1 MFRVFG
7 NAWKIPDLK
16 KKILFTV
23 IVLVLYRLGSAI
35 PVPYVDG
42 AELSK
47 LMEGASDTLFGY
59 FNMLS
64 GYAFSQGT
72 LFALGVSPYI
82 TASIVIQLLTIA
94 IPALE
99 RMSKAGPEGQA
110 KISKITRYVTIVLA
124 IITAYGYYITINN
137 TYPGL
142 IADGWFP
149 AVVIVVTLTAGAS
162 IVMWT
167 GERIDDK
174 GIGNGISMI
183 LFANIV
189 SRGASLATTKYQLI
203 RDGFDLD
210 IKSGTTQT
218 LWVLLAIIMMLVI
231 IALTV
236 FFSNSERRL
245 NVQYAKRQVGR
256 KMYGGMSTS
265 LPIKVLMSGVM
276 PIIFANAIVMMPAT
290 LAMIFPSWE
299 AGVTKW
305 FSASS
310 DYPFYVIATFLL
322 IVGFAYFYLSI
333 SFNTVEVSN
342 NLKKN
347 GGTILGY
354 RPGKPTADYIKK
366 VVNRVTLMGSV
377 FLSFMAIFPILL
389 SWTGQPAL
397 QYLVF
402 GGTSM
407 IILVSVALETTR
419 QLESEITMR
428 HYKGFLD

>member
-7 NAWKIPDLK
+7 NAWKVPELR
-16 KKILFTV
+16 KKILFTIMV
-23 IVLVLYRLGSAI
+23 IVLYRIGSAI
-35 PVPYVDG
+35 PVPYVNGD
-42 AELSK
+42 ALSAS
-47 LMEGASDTLFGY
+47 MEQASGTLFGY

-64 GYAFSQGT
+64 GSAFAQGT

-94 IPALE
+94 IPYLE
-99 RMSKAGPEGQA
+99 RRSKEGPEGQA
-110 KISKITRYVTIVLA
+110 FISKLTRWITVALA
-124 IITAYGYYITINN
+124 IVTSYGYYLTIKNEGFVGEG
-137 TYPGL
+137 TFQM
-142 IADGWFP
+142 I
-149 AVVIVVTLTAGAS
+149 VIIVALTAGSS

-167 GERIDDK
+167 GEQIDEK

-189 SRGASLATTKYQLI
+189 SSGARMFAAMYQLLVDDFKNQI
-203 RDGFDLD
+203 
-210 IKSGTTQT
+210 
-218 LWVLLAIIMMLVI
+218 LWVILAMLAMLLIVT
-231 IALTV
+231 LTV

-290 LAMIFPSWE
+290 LAMIFPKMQPW
-299 AGVTKW
+299 VDKW
-305 FSASS
+305 FSAQS
-310 DYPFYVIATFLL
+310 DYPFYVLIMFVL
-322 IVGFAYFYLSI
+322 IVAFAYFYLSI
-333 SFNTVEVSN
+333 SFNTVEVAN
-342 NLKKN
+342 NLKRN

-366 VVNRVTLMGSV
+366 VVNRVTLIGAF
-377 FLSFMAIFPILL
+377 FLSFMAIFPVLL
-389 SWTGQPAL
+389 SWTEQVAL
-397 QYLVF
+397 NYLVF

-407 IILVSVALETTR
+407 IILVSVALETSRT
-419 QLESEITMR
+419 LESEITMR

>member
-1 MFRVFG
+1 MFRVLG

-16 KKILFTV
+16 RKILFTV
-23 IVLVLYRLGSAI
+23 FVLVLYRLGSAI
-35 PVPYVDG
+35 PVPYVNG
-42 AELSK
+42 KELAEY
-47 LMEGASDTLFGY
+47 MEGAGDTLVGY

-99 RMSKAGPEGQA
+99 RLSKAGPEGQA
-110 KISKITRYVTIVLA
+110 KITKITRWVTVALA
-124 IITAYGYYITINN
+124 VITGYGYYITVKNSQ
-137 TYPGL
+137 PGL
-142 IADGWFP
+142 IEDGWFA
-149 AVVIVVTLTAGAS
+149 AVVIVICLTAGSS
-162 IVMWT
+162 IVMWA
-167 GERIDDK
+167 GEKIDEK

-189 SRGASLATTKYQLI
+189 SRGAPLVLSMIEMIK
-203 RDGFDLD
+203 RDLG
-210 IKSGTTQT
+210 QT
-218 LWVLLAIIMMLVI
+218 LWVLIAILMMLLI
-231 IALTV
+231 IGLTV

-256 KMYGGMSTS
+256 KMYGGSSTS

-276 PIIFANAIVMMPAT
+276 PIIFANTIVMLPAT
-290 LAMIFPSWE
+290 LAMIIPEWND
-299 AGVTKW
+299 GVTTY
-305 FSASS
+305 FSAQSE
-310 DYPFYVIATFLL
+310 YPFYVITLFIL
-322 IVGFAYFYLSI
+322 IVAFAYFYLSI
-333 SFNTVEVSN
+333 SFNAVEVSN

-377 FLSFMAIFPILL
+377 FLSFMAIFPVLL
-389 SWTGQPAL
+389 AWTGQEAL
-397 QYLVF
+397 TYLVF

-407 IILVSVALETTR
+407 IIIVSVALDTTR

>member
-7 NAWKIPDLK
+7 NAWKIPEIK
-16 KKILFTV
+16 KKILFTAL
-23 IVLVLYRLGSAI
+23 IIVLYRLGSAI
-35 PVPYVDG
+35 PVPYING
-42 AELSK
+42 AALSS
-47 LMEGASDTLFGY
+47 MMDQAGETLLGY
-59 FNMLS
+59 FNLLS
-64 GYAFSQGT
+64 GDAFSQGT

-99 RMSKAGPEGQA
+99 RMSKNGPEGQE
-110 KISKITRYVTIVLA
+110 KLQRITRYVTIALA
-124 IITAYGYYITINN
+124 VITGYGYYITIKSNYSN
-137 TYPGL
+137 L
-142 IADGWFP
+142 VMDHWF
-149 AVVIVVTLTAGAS
+149 AGVVIVACLTAGAS
-162 IVMWT
+162 LVMWT
-167 GERIDDK
+167 GERIDEK

-189 SRGASLATTKYQLI
+189 SRGAPLLLRMIALLKIGGMQYLYVFLAVA
-203 RDGFDLD
+203 
-210 IKSGTTQT
+210 
-218 LWVLLAIIMMLVI
+218 VLLLIIV
-231 IALTV
+231 LTV

-256 KMYGGMSTS
+256 KMYGGANTT

-276 PIIFANAIVMMPAT
+276 PIIFANSVVMVPAT
-290 LAMIFPSWE
+290 LALIIPSWQSGIE
-299 AGVTKW
+299 KY
-305 FSASS
+305 FSSS
-310 DYPFYVIATFLL
+310 SQYPFYVLTLFVL
-322 IVGFAYFYLSI
+322 IVAFAYFYLSI
-333 SFNTVEVSN
+333 SFNTVEVAN

-366 VVNRVTLMGSV
+366 VVNRVTLIGSF

-389 SWTGQPAL
+389 SWTNIDAFRV
-397 QYLVF
+397 LVF

-407 IILVSVALETTR
+407 IIIVSVALETTHV
-419 QLESEITMR
+419 LESEITMR

>member
-1 MFRVFG
+1 MLRVFG

-16 KKILFTV
+16 KKILFTIFV
-23 IVLVLYRLGSAI
+23 IVLYRIGSAI
-35 PVPYVDG
+35 PVPYVNGD
-42 AELSK
+42 ALSQM
-47 LMEGASDTLFGY
+47 MEGNSETLFGY

-99 RMSKAGPEGQA
+99 RMSKSGPEGQA
-110 KISKITRYVTIVLA
+110 KISTITRWITVVLA
-124 IITAYGYYITINN
+124 VITGYGYYITINN

-142 IADGWFP
+142 IQAGTFP
-149 AVVIVVTLTAGAS
+149 AIVIVACLTAGAS
-162 IVMWT
+162 LVMWT
-167 GERIDDK
+167 GEQIDEK

-189 SRGASLATTKYQLI
+189 SRGAQLLTTMIELI
-203 RDGFDLD
+203 KNGFEV
-210 IKSGTTQT
+210 GTA
-218 LWVLLAIIMMLVI
+218 LSSIIWVLVAVATMLLIITM
-231 IALTV
+231 TV

-256 KMYGGMSTS
+256 KMYGGMNTS

-290 LAMIFPSWE
+290 LAMIFPSWKT
-299 AGVTKW
+299 GVEKY
-305 FSASS
+305 FSTGSE
-310 DYPFYVIATFLL
+310 YPFYVITLFLL
-322 IVGFAYFYLSI
+322 IIAFAYFYLSI
-333 SFNTVEVSN
+333 SFNAVEVAN

-354 RPGKPTADYIKK
+354 RPGKPTSDYIKK
-366 VVNRVTLMGSV
+366 VVNRVTLMGAV
-377 FLSFMAIFPILL
+377 FLSFMAILPVLL
-389 SWTGQPAL
+389 AWTGKDAL
-397 QYLVF
+397 TYLVF

>member
-16 KKILFTV
+16 KRILFT
-23 IVLVLYRLGSAI
+23 ILVLVLYRLGSAI
-35 PVPYVDG
+35 PVPYVNG
-42 AELSK
+42 AELAE
-47 LMEGASDTLFGY
+47 LMEDASATLFGY

-99 RMSKAGPEGQA
+99 RMSKSGPEGQA
-110 KISKITRYVTIVLA
+110 KISKITRWITVALA
-124 IITAYGYYITINN
+124 VITGYGYYITINN

-142 IADGWFP
+142 IADGWFS
-149 AVVIVVTLTAGAS
+149 AVVIVACLTAGAS
-162 IVMWT
+162 LVMWT
-167 GERIDDK
+167 GEQIDEK

-189 SRGASLATTKYQLI
+189 SRGAQLFTTMYELLKEGFARNIFWVILA
-203 RDGFDLD
+203 
-210 IKSGTTQT
+210 
-218 LWVLLAIIMMLVI
+218 VIMMLLI
-231 IALTV
+231 ITLTV

-256 KMYGGMSTS
+256 KMYGGMSTN

-290 LAMIFPSWE
+290 LAMIFPSWKN
-299 AGVTKW
+299 GVETW
-305 FSASS
+305 FSTTSE
-310 DYPFYVIATFLL
+310 YPFYVITLFVL
-322 IVGFAYFYLSI
+322 IVAFAYFYLSI
-333 SFNTVEVSN
+333 SFNAVEVAN

-354 RPGKPTADYIKK
+354 RPGKPTSDYIKK

-377 FLSFMAIFPILL
+377 FLSFMAILPIFL
-389 SWTGQPAL
+389 SWTEKDAL
-397 QYLVF
+397 TYLVF

>member
-16 KKILFTV
+16 KKILFT
-23 IVLVLYRLGSAI
+23 IFVLVLYRLGSAI
-35 PVPYVDG
+35 PVPFIDG
-42 AELSK
+42 AELAQE
-47 LMEGASDTLFGY
+47 MEAASGTLVGY

-99 RMSKAGPEGQA
+99 RLSKNGPEGQA
-110 KISKITRYVTIVLA
+110 KITTITRWLTVALGA
-124 IITAYGYYITINN
+124 ITGYGYFLTIKN
-137 TYPGL
+137 TYPNL
-142 IADGWFP
+142 IINGDHWFT
-149 AVVIVVTLTAGAS
+149 ALVIVVALTAGS
-162 IVMWT
+162 SLVMWT

-189 SRGASLATTKYQLI
+189 SRGAQLFSMMYQLI
-203 RDGFDLD
+203 DQSFKN
-210 IKSGTTQT
+210 IF
-218 LWVLLAIIMMLVI
+218 WVLVAIVVMLLI
-231 IALTV
+231 ITLTV

-290 LAMIFPSWE
+290 LAMLIPSWKN
-299 AGVTKW
+299 GVDKW
-305 FSASS
+305 FSTTSQ
-310 DYPFYVIATFLL
+310 YPFYVIAMFIL
-322 IVGFAYFYLSI
+322 IVFFAYFYLSI
-333 SFNTVEVSN
+333 SFNTVEVAN

-366 VVNRVTLMGSV
+366 VVNRVTLIGSV
-377 FLSFMAIFPILL
+377 FLSFMAIFPVLL
-389 SWTGQPAL
+389 SWTNQPAL
-397 QYLVF
+397 TYLVF

>member
-1 MFRVFG
+1 MFRVFA
-7 NAWKIPDLK
+7 NAWKTPDLK
-16 KKILFTV
+16 KKIVFT
-23 IVLVLYRLGSAI
+23 IFVLVLYRLGSAI
-35 PVPYVDG
+35 PVPYVNG
-42 AELSK
+42 AELAKS
-47 LMEGASDTLFGY
+47 MDNAGGTLLGY

-99 RMSKAGPEGQA
+99 RMSKSGPEGQA
-110 KISKITRYVTIVLA
+110 KITRITRWITVALA
-124 IITAYGYYITINN
+124 VITGYGYYITIKSTNAN
-137 TYPGL
+137 L

-149 AVVIVVTLTAGAS
+149 AVVIVAALTAGS
-162 IVMWT
+162 SLVMWT

-189 SRGASLATTKYQLI
+189 SRGAQLVLQMYTI
-203 RDGFDLD
+203 IKTGGAMD
-210 IKSGTTQT
+210 IF
-218 LWVLLAIIMMLVI
+218 WVLVAVLMMLLI

-256 KMYGGMSTS
+256 KMYGGMNTH

-290 LAMIFPSWE
+290 LALIFPSWKK
-299 AGVTKW
+299 GVETY
-305 FSASS
+305 FSANSE
-310 DYPFYVIATFLL
+310 YPFYVIVMFLL
-322 IVGFAYFYLSI
+322 IVAFAYFYLSI
-333 SFNTVEVSN
+333 SFNTVEVAN

-366 VVNRVTLMGSV
+366 VVNRITLMGSV
-377 FLSFMAIFPILL
+377 FLSFMAIFPVIL
-389 SWTGQPAL
+389 SWTGQAAL
-397 QYLVF
+397 TYLVF

-407 IILVSVALETTR
+407 IIVVSVALETTR

>member
-16 KKILFTV
+16 KKIQFT
-23 IVLVLYRLGSAI
+23 IFVLVLYRLGSAI

-42 AELSK
+42 VELAK
-47 LMEGASDTLFGY
+47 QMEAASDTLVGY

-82 TASIVIQLLTIA
+82 TSSIVMQLLTIA

-99 RMSKAGPEGQA
+99 RMSKNGPEGQA
-110 KISKITRYVTIVLA
+110 KIQRITRWVTVALA
-124 IITAYGYYITINN
+124 VITGYGYYITVKNS
-137 TYPGL
+137 YPGL

-149 AVVIVVTLTAGAS
+149 AVVIVVALTAGS
-162 IVMWT
+162 SLVMWT
-167 GERIDDK
+167 GERIDEK

-189 SRGASLATTKYQLI
+189 SRGASLIGQMYTLIEQDTKQIVWVALALI
-203 RDGFDLD
+203 
-210 IKSGTTQT
+210 
-218 LWVLLAIIMMLVI
+218 VMLLIIT
-231 IALTV
+231 LTV

-256 KMYGGMSTS
+256 KMYGGMNTS

-290 LAMIFPSWE
+290 LAMLIKSWE
-299 AGVTKW
+299 KPVEKW

-310 DYPFYVIATFLL
+310 EYPFYVIAMFVL
-322 IVGFAYFYLSI
+322 IVAFAYFYLSI
-333 SFNTVEVSN
+333 SFNTVEVAN

-366 VVNRVTLMGSV
+366 VVNRITLMGSV
-377 FLSFMAIFPILL
+377 FLSFMAIFPVLL

-397 QYLVF
+397 TYLVF

-407 IILVSVALETTR
+407 IIVVSVALETSR

>member
-16 KKILFTV
+16 KKILFT
-23 IVLVLYRLGSAI
+23 ILVLVLYRLGSVI

-42 AELSK
+42 KALAELMNTNS
-47 LMEGASDTLFGY
+47 ETLVGY

-99 RMSKAGPEGQA
+99 RMSKSGPEGQA
-110 KISKITRYVTIVLA
+110 KLTRITRWVTVALSVV
-124 IITAYGYYITINN
+124 TGYGYYITVNN
-137 TYPGL
+137 SYPGL

-149 AVVIVVTLTAGAS
+149 AVVIVVCLTAGS
-162 IVMWT
+162 SLVMWA
-167 GERIDDK
+167 GERIDEK

-189 SRGASLATTKYQLI
+189 SSGKTLFATMYQLLEQ
-203 RDGFDLD
+203 GQGVM
-210 IKSGTTQT
+210 SVV
-218 LWVLLAIIMMLVI
+218 WVVIALLSMLLIIT
-231 IALTV
+231 LTV

-256 KMYGGMSTS
+256 KMYGGTSTS

-276 PIIFANAIVMMPAT
+276 PIIFANTIVMLPAT

-299 AGVTKW
+299 NWVTTY
-305 FSASS
+305 FSTTSE
-310 DYPFYVIATFLL
+310 YPFYVIILFFL

-333 SFNTVEVSN
+333 SFNAVEISN

-354 RPGKPTADYIKK
+354 RPGKPTSDYIKK
-366 VVNRVTLMGSV
+366 VVNRITLMGSV

-389 SWTGQPAL
+389 SWTGVSAL
-397 QYLVF
+397 TALVF
-402 GGTSM
+402 GGTS
-407 IILVSVALETTR
+407 IIIVISVALDTTR
-419 QLESEITMR
+419 ELESEITMR

>member
-16 KKILFTV
+16 KKILFT
-23 IVLVLYRLGSAI
+23 IFVLVLYRLGSAI
-35 PVPYVDG
+35 PVPFING
-42 AELSK
+42 AELAEVMK
-47 LMEGASDTLFGY
+47 EASGTLVGY

-72 LFALGVSPYI
+72 LFALGVSRYI

-99 RMSKAGPEGQA
+99 RMSKNGPEGQA
-110 KISKITRYVTIVLA
+110 KITTITRWLTVALGA
-124 IITAYGYYITINN
+124 ITGYGYFLTVRN
-137 TYPGL
+137 TYPDLL
-142 IADGWFP
+142 INGNHWFT
-149 AVVIVVTLTAGAS
+149 ALVIVVSLTAGS
-162 IVMWT
+162 SLVMWT

-189 SRGASLATTKYQLI
+189 SRGAQLFSMMYQLI
-203 RDGFDLD
+203 GQSFKN
-210 IKSGTTQT
+210 IF
-218 LWVLLAIIMMLVI
+218 WVLVAILMMLLI
-231 IALTV
+231 ITLTV

-290 LAMIFPSWE
+290 LAMLIPSWKN
-299 AGVTKW
+299 GVDKW
-305 FSASS
+305 FSTTSE
-310 DYPFYVIATFLL
+310 YPFYVIAMFIL
-322 IVGFAYFYLSI
+322 IVFFAYFYLSI
-333 SFNTVEVSN
+333 SFNTVEVAN

-366 VVNRVTLMGSV
+366 VVNRVTLIGSV
-377 FLSFMAIFPILL
+377 FLSFMAIFPVLL
-389 SWTGQPAL
+389 SWTNQPAL
-397 QYLVF
+397 TYLVF